1 MHKQI
6 VLKHRKH
13 MAQENINLHEI
24 GKTLVGTML
33 TANGFQVT
41 GIGIDK
47 PASEFIAAVKEPNAT
62 LIGAWALLT
71 TTIPEQSPPRTKIGV
86 PNLFGPASTS

>member
-1 MHKQI
+1 
-6 VLKHRKH
+6 

-71 TTIPEQSPPRTKIGV
+71 TTIPEQS
-86 PNLFGPASTS
+86 S